1 MTDPADTDEPTA
13 PMRPTALH
21 SAPVTDNWSRD
32 EARHYASIV
41 TDPELAD
48 PDRSGMV
55 KLAWAFIRLDQQ
67 YSRLEKR
74 VDALLLS
81 GEELDALNGLMW
93 DMKSDETFGS
103 NYPQAF
109 TALVRLLTAQRED

>member
-1 MTDPADTDEPTA
+1 MTDPADSEITA
-13 PMRPTALH
+13 PMRPAALH

-32 EARHYASIV
+32 EARRYASIV

-67 YSRLEKR
+67 YARLEKR
-74 VDALLLS
+74 VEALKLS
-81 GEELDALNGLMW
+81 AEDI
-93 DMKSDETFGS
+93 ETLTSAAASKAFAER
-103 NYPQAF
+103 YPH
-109 TALVRLLTAQRED
+109 TTEALVRLLTAQRED